1 MTGLFITIEG
11 GEGVGK
17 STQIARLAARL
28 RAHAQ
33 DVHVTRE
40 PGGTPGAEAI
50 RRLMLQTEHD
60 FTPLADT
67 LLVYAAR
74 AEHVRDVRARLHQ
87 GQMVLCDR
95 FFDST
100 TAYQGFGQNVDP
112 GLIARLRTEIDLE
125 PDLTLILDAPAV
137 ITEARRLARRNDDRY
152 ERFDAAFAAR
162 VAAGF
167 RAIAAAEP
175 NRCALID
182 ARGSPEAIEA
192 EILRVLRQ
200 RLGVPC

>member
-1 MTGLFITIEG
+1 MTGLFITMEG

-17 STQIARLAARL
+17 STQIARLAIRL
-28 RAHAQ
+28 RALSQ

-40 PGGTPGAEAI
+40 PGGTKEAEAI

-60 FTPLADT
+60 FSPLADT

-100 TAYQGFGQNVDP
+100 SAYQGFGQGVDP

-125 PDLTLILDAPAV
+125 PDLTLILDAPTL
-137 ITEARRLARRNDDRY
+137 ITEARRLARRTDDRY
-152 ERFDAAFAAR
+152 ERFDAAFAAK

-175 NRCALID
+175 DRCALID
-182 ARGSPEAIEA
+182 ASGSPEVIEA
-192 EILRVLRQ
+192 EISRVLRQ